1 MSRKSELD
9 EFFERSRKRLAEQRL
24 ALQDSESSYVESK
37 SLSWKVTTLIV
48 FLLLLLVVAFGI
60 YEIIQGSRTQK
71 EQQAAEHETLS
82 KLAGRY
88 NAVIDWNANFEDVD
102 EIYIADV
109 QEALIRKDG
118 RPLLLSAEVTDIVKV
133 EDKNVV
139 YFRETNS
146 DDPNVRYTLECSPEQ
161 TRTIAEHREEFTEFT
176 VIASIASVRRANKE
190 DVRED
195 SDPSDTFIA
204 TGNCLDLQYFNYP
217 ASRGYIIYLG
227 IAFIVLLSILLNRLM
242 GS

>member
-1 MSRKSELD
+1 MDGKSKTE
-9 EFFERSRKRLAEQRL
+9 EFLERTRKRLAEQHVE
-24 ALQDSESSYVESK
+24 ATYVESK
-37 SLSWKVTTLIV
+37 SLSWKITTLIV
-48 FLLLLLVVAFGI
+48 FFLLLLVVVFGI
-60 YEIIQGSRTQK
+60 YEIIQGNRIQNK
-71 EQQAAEHETLS
+71 QQAAEHETLS

-88 NAVIDWNANFEDVD
+88 NAIMDWKASFEYVD
-102 EIYIADV
+102 EIYIADI
-109 QEALIRKDG
+109 QDALIRKDG
-118 RPLLLSAEVTDIVKV
+118 RPLLVSVEVTDIVKV
-133 EDKNVV
+133 EDKIVV
-139 YFRETNS
+139 HFRETNS
-146 DDPNVRYTLECSPEQ
+146 NDPDVRYTLECSPEQ

-190 DVRED
+190 DVHED
-195 SDPSDTFIA
+195 SDPIDTFIA